1 MFRLYM
7 DMNIWMVWL
16 STSWGYK
23 RLTGY
28 DICNDQDEA
37 ERPQHKLWLS
47 QRVRLRKVSLA
58 YDSFDQSH
66 EDHTIAAVFSKVI
79 AMDIIGAF
87 INSYIWEDVDC
98 WLWQK
103 NWQLCPLKRGT
114 CYEGWMQLVLAF
126 PGKLRNIRQQCYVTQ
141 VPAML
146 PQKWL
151 RDKGN
156 ILVKSSFRS
165 DMLHAWD
172 GGLTK

>member
-1 MFRLYM
+1 MWKWTFK
-7 DMNIWMVWL
+7 WL
-16 STSWGYK
+16 DWAHPWDTND
-23 RLTGY
+23 TGY
-28 DICNDQDEA
+28 DICDDQDEA
-37 ERPQHKLWLS
+37 KRPQHKFIS

-103 NWQLCPLKRGT
+103 NWQLWQLKRGT

-151 RDKGN
+151 RDKNN
-156 ILVKSSFRS
+156 ILVK
-165 DMLHAWD
+165 H
-172 GGLTK
+172 